1 MLRKNVSGAAP
12 ARRRRLAL
20 AGGLAAMVGLPVAA
34 AAEVGRPPD
43 PTESL
48 TDDPPR
54 VERAARAPAEVGL
67 AAELGLV
74 GGGGATPGGMRVGG
88 RYLYRMDD
96 QVWFDAGVGF
106 TFGAPTAGC
115 GRTPPDA
122 MSCDHGVASGF
133 SGDLIVGLRR
143 DLRGQRGFVPFVHG
157 GAFGRVLRFAAD
169 DVTGIGLGLEAG
181 AGVARAVRGDVALRA
196 GASAQAGRAW
206 LGRAV
211 GGSGQLGLTV
221 TVGAELR
228 LP

>member
-48 TDDPPR
+48 TDDPLPGRARRPGARRGPASPPSSGWSAAAAPR
-54 VERAARAPAEVGL
+54 PGL
-67 AAELGLV
+67 
-74 GGGGATPGGMRVGG
+74 RVGG

-96 QVWFDAGVGF
+96 QVWFAAGVGF
-106 TFGAPTAGC
+106 TFAAPTAGC